1 MCYICSSSKHTFL
14 KGIYSLSYFMKSIV
28 RSSGGKT
35 SKIWLNEGSIFRI
48 NLWQGPLKENVK
60 EMYSTK
66 NDGKSL
72 FTE

>member
-1 MCYICSSSKHTFL
+1 
-14 KGIYSLSYFMKSIV
+14 MKSIV

-48 NLWQGPLKENVK
+48 NLWPGPLKENVK
-60 EMYSTK
+60 EMYSAK

>member
-1 MCYICSSSKHTFL
+1 
-14 KGIYSLSYFMKSIV
+14 MKSIV

-48 NLWQGPLKENVK
+48 NLSQGPLQENVK
-60 EMYSTK
+60 EIYSTK

-72 FTE
+72 FTEQFIWTMKSKNYKSMSPISKIM

>member
-1 MCYICSSSKHTFL
+1 
-14 KGIYSLSYFMKSIV
+14 MKSIV